1 MSNKNLY
8 DDNIKIYSEE
18 VRDILSEPPKSILR
32 WGNTLLFGFIS
43 VLMITSFIIKYPD
56 LVVTQITITT
66 QIPPEKVIAK
76 NTGRIECILVKN
88 NESVKSGTPL
98 AIIENTAS
106 YDDVF
111 LLKKII
117 DSTKFSN
124 KKFNF
129 PIEIISNLNLGMVE
143 EAYASFER
151 EYLTYLHYQK
161 LTPHKIDI
169 IAQKTEMYERH
180 KRLSILKN
188 QKEIGQKELIFKKQ
202 ELSRYQKLFDKGI
215 ISSQE
220 WEQKNLE
227 YLQQERNFHSLTSQI
242 SEVESSINELNKNKK
257 TTLINQSKDDVNLT
271 RNLILSFNQLKK
283 SISEWEMAYV
293 LTASI
298 SGNVSF
304 MKFWIEN
311 QQINEGE
318 NIFVVTPD
326 SESEY
331 IGKIKAETL
340 NAGKIK
346 KGQTVNIRL
355 NNYPDKE
362 FGIIKGEV
370 KSISPIPD
378 QDGFLL
384 IDVSLPN
391 KLDTSYNKKISL
403 QQEMSGTADI
413 VTDDLRLIDRIL
425 YQFREIFS
433 RKKYN

>member
-1 MSNKNLY
+1 MNSTRLQEDNL
-8 DDNIKIYSEE
+8 KIYSEE
-18 VRDILSEPPKSILR
+18 VRDILSEPPKSILK
-32 WGNTLLFGFIS
+32 WGNTMLFGFIL
-43 VLMITSFIIKYPD
+43 VLIITSFIIKYPD
-56 LVVTQITITT
+56 IVVTQITITT
-66 QIPPEKVIAK
+66 QIPPEKIITK
-76 NTGRIECILVKN
+76 NTGRIEHILVKN
-88 NESVKSGTPL
+88 NEIVQVGTPL
-98 AIIENTAS
+98 AIIENSAN
-106 YDDVF
+106 YNDVF
-111 LLKKII
+111 FLKKII
-117 DSTKFSN
+117 DTIKISN
-124 KKFNF
+124 REFHF
-129 PIEIISNLNLGMVE
+129 PIEVLPNLNLGMIE
-143 EAYASFER
+143 DAYASFEK
-151 EYLTYLHYQK
+151 EYLAYQHYKK
-161 LTPHKIDI
+161 LAPHEIDI
-169 IAQKTEMYERH
+169 IAQKTEMFERH
-180 KRLSILKN
+180 ERLSILKN

-202 ELSRYQKLFDKGI
+202 ELNRYQKLFDKGV

-242 SEVESSINELNKNKK
+242 SEIESSINELNRNKK
-257 TTLINQSKDDVNLT
+257 TTLINQSKDDVNLI
-271 RNLILSFNQLKK
+271 RNLILSFHQLKK
-283 SISEWEMAYV
+283 SISEWEIAFV

-304 MKFWIEN
+304 MKIWVEN
-311 QQINEGE
+311 QRINEGD
-318 NIFVVTPD
+318 NVFVIIPD

-370 KSISPIPD
+370 KSVSPIPD

-391 KLDTSYNKKISL
+391 KLETSYNKKISF

-413 VTDDLRLIDRIL
+413 ITDDLRLIDRIL